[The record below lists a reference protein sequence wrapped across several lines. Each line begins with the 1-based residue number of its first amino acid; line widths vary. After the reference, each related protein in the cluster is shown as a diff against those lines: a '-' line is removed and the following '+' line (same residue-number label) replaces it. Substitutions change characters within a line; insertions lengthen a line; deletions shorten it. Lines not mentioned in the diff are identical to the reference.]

1 MFEKYLQEIGLS
13 DKEASVYLA
22 LLSVDNDSVVDLAK
36 KTKIN
41 RTTIYPVLES
51 LAKKGLISEVKID
64 KKVKYQAEP
73 PERLE
78 TYVERIKTD
87 LNEQERRLKDI
98 IPQLRSMYKEDSE
111 KPVAKFF
118 EGKEGVISMTE
129 ELVMS
134 DSDDNTMYM
143 IYNKDML
150 NNLFKEVDLS
160 RFSEIRKKKKI
171 NGKSIYNFD
180 NGELD
185 RRQNLGNR
193 IKVDSKKNPISCDIT
208 VFGNKVRVATL
219 KNGVGG
225 IMIYNKDFADTM
237 KTLFELAFKNIEKDK
252 K

>member
-98 IPQLRSMYKEDSE
+98 VPQLRSMYKEDSE

-150 NNLFKEVDLS
+150 KKLFTDSDTK
-160 RFSEIRKKKKI
+160 RFSEIRVKKNVK
-171 NGKSIYNFD
+171 GKSIYNYSKGD
-180 NGELD
+180 LD
-185 RRQNLGNR
+185 RNENMGNR
-193 IKVDSKKNPISCDIT
+193 LRVEDDKYPISCDIT
-208 VFGNKVRVATL
+208 IFGNKVRVATL

-237 KTLFELAFKNIEKDK
+237 KTIFNLAFKNIEKDK
-252 K
+252 E